1 MFSKTVDKFI
11 AGALVA
17 TNILS
22 VSASAGVD
30 NDRREVQGKIAS
42 TEKSYNECDLV
53 EYYDTYENACKRL
66 EYLQKYCNVL
76 SSDIV
81 EGNFD
86 VVRQYTDKYVIDSN
100 ASEMLENAQ
109 KAILEK
115 GGVVTNYSFE
125 KGPVKEIVSSKEILS
140 SNKTLKG
147 NSEKDALEQAR
158 NYVTKLEKEYSDEK
172 YDVDVDIDTKP
183 IYEIEPE
190 KIDVSKR
197 FDSKQDALAYVNDM
211 KSKGYDVNYD
221 INEVNIN
228 VNSDVEYVYTY
239 DRDTAHGLLFD
250 KDQAEVYL
258 IAHRRV
264 RPDLI
269 AQGYALTDISFERVR
284 RWDTWTYDI
293 VYTYSK
299 PIVKT
304 TSTVKYDLDATLTK
318 DGIINGYE
326 ADIDYTVTENEF
338 EESIKDILTISS
350 EVEENINGFKLE
362 VRLLLDEF
370 INFRNGQID
379 KDIPRHDI
387 YYFFEKLE
395 NIIPK
400 PDTEEEKERLEKEL
414 ETYYEREYNKDTPK
428 TGDDRNIELYLFLAG
443 LSTFGLIAT
452 GKKKEDEIKKTL
464 K

>member
-1 MFSKTVDKFI
+1 MFGKTVDKFI

-22 VSASAGVD
+22 VSASAGVN

-42 TEKSYNECDLV
+42 TEKSYSECDLV

-100 ASEMLENAQ
+100 ASETLENAQ

-115 GGVVTNYSFE
+115 GGAVTNYSFE

-158 NYVTKLEKEYSDEK
+158 NYVTKLEKEYGDEK
-172 YDVDVDIDTKP
+172 YDVDVDINTKP

-197 FDSKQDALAYVNDM
+197 FDSEQSAIAYVNDM
-211 KSKGYDVNYD
+211 KSKGYDVDYD
-221 INEVNIN
+221 INKVNVD
-228 VNSDVEYVYTY
+228 VNSDVEYVYAY

-250 KDQAEVYL
+250 NDQAEVYL
-258 IAHRRV
+258 ISHKRV
-264 RPDLI
+264 RSDLI

-304 TSTVKYDLDATLTK
+304 TTTAKYDLDATLTK
-318 DGIINGYE
+318 DGVINGYE

-338 EESIKDILTISS
+338 EESIKDILVISS
-350 EVEENINGFKLE
+350 EIEENIDGFKLE

-387 YYFFEKLE
+387 NYFFEKLE
-395 NIIPK
+395 TIIPK
-400 PDTEEEKERLEKEL
+400 PDTEEEKERLDKEL
-414 ETYYEREYNKDTPK
+414 ETYYEREYDKNTPK
-428 TGDDRNIELYLFLAG
+428 TGDDRDIELYLFLAG
-443 LSTFGLIAT
+443 LSTLGLIAT